1 MTPEIARALGALAR
15 WTSPRP
21 AGWRGELP
29 PPDHTPERA
38 REVADDV
45 LARRE
50 YQWRDDRSLFDR
62 IGEWLSDQLEKL
74 VSPFGLGAGGVPVWV
89 GWLVLALLVALA
101 GLLIYRARSGWRR
114 DRRVPSGGDRDRI
127 VVSAGDESIDWA
139 AEVRRCEAAGLWRDA
154 LRARYR
160 VLVGEL
166 ARRELIGD
174 LVGRTAGE
182 LVADV
187 EAAAPGVAAPFR
199 GATRLF
205 EEAWY
210 GGEPVGPAG
219 RDRFA
224 VLADAVRAAADRA
237 GDARRAATAGAG
249 RSGAPP
255 AVPA

>member
-1 MTPEIARALGALAR
+1 MTPEIARALGVLAR
-15 WTSPRP
+15 WTSPR
-21 AGWRGELP
+21 AGAWRDELP

-62 IGEWLSDQLEKL
+62 IGEWISDQLERL
-74 VSPFGLGAGGVPVWV
+74 VSPLGLGAGGVPVWV
-89 GWLVLALLVALA
+89 GWLVLALLAALA
-101 GLLIYRARSGWRR
+101 ALLIYRARSGWRR
-114 DRRVPSGGDRDRI
+114 DRRVPAGAGGDRI

-166 ARRELIGD
+166 ARRDLIGD
-174 LVGRTAGE
+174 LVGRTTGE

-187 EAAAPGVAAPFR
+187 AASAPRVAPSFR
-199 GATRLF
+199 DATRLF

-210 GGEPVGPAG
+210 GGEPVGPAD

-224 VLADAVRAAADRA
+224 ALADAVRTAAGEA
-237 GDARRAATAGAG
+237 GSRRASLAGAG
-249 RSGAPP
+249 PSDAPP